1 MITKLHLQNFRSVKD
16 RIELPLS
23 PLTLF
28 TGSNSSGKST
38 VLKALLLISQT
49 FRHRDKNCAILL
61 NGPLVSIG
69 SFNTVLHSESSTP
82 KISFGF
88 TMGDYSVTIGSRHDN
103 HQFLVMNATYTFSLT
118 EIEGAHKNNPEI
130 SQLTFSYTRGSEL
143 TNFFDMINS
152 EYPFHPMNFPIF
164 EDVIYLDK
172 KSTSHLSRR
181 KLVVLN
187 QPIDQ
192 ITQLRFQTIKH
203 LFNRSDFELNATN
216 EKLSDRVLSEM
227 NEAFKCIREELIS
240 NMFYVGPLRE
250 DPKPYYR
257 ISSAFSINDLGTRGE
272 NTAQIYDQNR
282 GRRISFISPKWFSGN
297 TGEKTYPPETKSLEE
312 ALDEWLAY
320 LGICH
325 GIQTV
330 DTDYWGVIRVA
341 MNHERTKHR
350 SINHVGVGV
359 SQVLPILILGLLTE
373 KDTMLLFEQPEL
385 HLHPKVQSKLA
396 DFFLTMILLK
406 KQVIIE
412 SHSEHIIN
420 RLRLRMV
427 QGLEIEGTKNYWAE
441 NTKIYFTEKKNS
453 VSNYSAVSIDSFSC
467 GSEWP
472 EGFFDENES
481 AVERITK
488 AAIKKRKSNSRNN

>member
-16 RIELPLS
+16 RVELPLS

-38 VLKALLLISQT
+38 VLKALLIISQT
-49 FRHRDKNCAILL
+49 FRHRDINCAILL
-61 NGPLVSIG
+61 NGPLASLG
-69 SFNTVLHSESSTP
+69 SFDTVLHSESSTP

-88 TMGDYSVTIGSRHDN
+88 DFGEYQVTSGSSKYDN
-103 HQFLVMNATYTFSLT
+103 NTFFVKNATYIFSLK
-118 EIEGAHKNNPEI
+118 EIEGIHKNNPEI
-130 SQLTFSYTRGSEL
+130 TELTFRILRGQDIH
-143 TNFFDMINS
+143 NFGFDGQYEDYWEI
-152 EYPFHPMNFPIF
+152 PIF
-164 EDVIYLDK
+164 EDEIYLDK
-172 KSTSHLSRR
+172 TSSSNLLRRQLS
-181 KLVVLN
+181 N
-187 QPIDQ
+187 QTIDQ
-192 ITQLRFQTIKH
+192 LIPLGFQSINH
-203 LFNRSDFELNATN
+203 HFNKSDFELNAID
-216 EKLSDRVLSEM
+216 EELSGRLLSDIDA
-227 NEAFKCIREELIS
+227 AFQRIRKDFITKV
-240 NMFYVGPLRE
+240 FYVGPLRE
-250 DPKPYYR
+250 DPKPFYR
-257 ISSAFSINDLGTRGE
+257 ISSAFTIDEMGTKGE

-282 GRRISFISPKWFSGN
+282 GRRIPFISPSWFSDN
-297 TGEKTYPPETKSLEE
+297 TGDKSYSKETKTLEE
-312 ALDEWLAY
+312 ALDEWMAY
-320 LGICH
+320 LGICY

-341 MNHERTKHR
+341 MNQERTKYR

-359 SQVLPILILGLLTE
+359 SQVLPILILGLLSE
-373 KDTMLLFEQPEL
+373 KNTILLFEQPEL

-412 SHSEHIIN
+412 SHSEHIVN

-427 QGLEIEGTKNYWAE
+427 QGLEIESTKNYWAE

-453 VSNYSAVSIDSFSC
+453 VSHYNAIRVDSFSC

-481 AVERITK
+481 AIERITK